1 MQRNIILTEILILSS
16 FFLWHTMLNLIELM
30 YGVIFQ
36 YNKHY
41 FWCLYYK
48 LVTLFLHLIRFR
60 SLFAQFNFETSTFYN
75 IF

>member
-1 MQRNIILTEILILSS
+1 
-16 FFLWHTMLNLIELM
+16 MLNLIELM

-48 LVTLFLHLIRFR
+48 LFTLFLHLIRFR
-60 SLFAQFNFETSTFYN
+60 SLFAQFNFETSTFFDSDLKYN
-75 IF
+75 FCLFAFNLYN